1 MCGLPAAWALWRG
14 RRSPSPFDLGV
25 WLLSLALLI
34 SAVRGLMFFSIV
46 SVAVFQRCVLRV
58 RAAGGTMLPQPI
70 GASTVR
76 LMRVIGFTF
85 TAMLACTAVFYR
97 WVRPSPALAGLQ
109 PGLGRAVGG
118 WAEAATDF
126 LRGAPPPGR
135 MLNIGGGLGDDVIF
149 WLPGVPVFVDSR
161 LESYP
166 PEFLRAVLAAE
177 TSDAELGKLIERYDA
192 QWVLADHTRPDR
204 RERVLGLLKAGW
216 QPVYADSATI
226 VLVRPT
232 AATEAYRRAHAVDLA
247 RVEPGDL
254 VAAPADL
261 RNSSSVT
268 SRPCSR
274 RSRDDGGVRADPAMG
289 AGCVWA
295 GARRGRGLLQSAV
308 SVDARGLGS
317 PPLRHGDGVGA
328 AYARV
333 VPLPSLTLTPAGVQR
348 AGVTLLIAMWAAYA
362 LAMFLVSTLRG
373 SAGAR
378 TAVRLVVIA
387 GVVASVAL
395 ILTPPV
401 LADLY
406 DYAMFGR
413 MVLTRGLNPYVTP
426 PSALQGDPLL
436 PLANWQDYT
445 THYGPVFTGLSV
457 AAAWLGA
464 GGAIATALAFKTLAT
479 GFGALAA
486 WAASRLAE
494 REGRSGLLPLA
505 LIAWNP
511 LALIESAG
519 SGHNEMVM
527 MGLALAGL
535 LVMARGRSSLGFV
548 LLVASVHVKW
558 VSAAVVGLVL
568 IAHLHG
574 LDGWRARARQLAK
587 LLAVAVAMTVV
598 LYLPFWAGSDSMA
611 AVRRL
616 MLESRNAA
624 GDKVMRLGNL
634 LPFGAVVALA
644 IALVTRYG
652 RRFAID
658 MAAAVNLAFAVFVF
672 NWIFPWYVLPAL
684 PLLAV
689 GPLSKTNGALLLATS
704 VCSVFLM
711 KYWTLLVQFAA

>member
-1 MCGLPAAWALWRG
+1 MMAVSERTRLWALGACGL
-14 RRSPSPFDLGV
+14 
-25 WLLSLALLI
+25 
-34 SAVRGLMFFSIV
+34 
-46 SVAVFQRCVLRV
+46 
-58 RAAGGTMLPQPI
+58 
-70 GASTVR
+70 
-76 LMRVIGFTF
+76 
-85 TAMLACTAVFYR
+85 
-97 WVRPSPALAGLQ
+97 
-109 PGLGRAVGG
+109 
-118 WAEAATDF
+118 
-126 LRGAPPPGR
+126 
-135 MLNIGGGLGDDVIF
+135 
-149 WLPGVPVFVDSR
+149 
-161 LESYP
+161 
-166 PEFLRAVLAAE
+166 VLAAAVV
-177 TSDAELGKLIERYDA
+177 SFN
-192 QWVLADHTRPDR
+192 
-204 RERVLGLLKAGW
+204 LLFLWMPEGW
-216 QPVYADSATI
+216 APLHYGMAT
-226 VLVRPT
+226 
-232 AATEAYRRAHAVDLA
+232 
-247 RVEPGDL
+247 
-254 VAAPADL
+254 
-261 RNSSSVT
+261 
-268 SRPCSR
+268 
-274 RSRDDGGVRADPAMG
+274 
-289 AGCVWA
+289 
-295 GARRGRGLLQSAV
+295 
-308 SVDARGLGS
+308 
-317 PPLRHGDGVGA
+317 GVGA

-333 VPLPSLTLTPAGVQR
+333 VPLPSLTLTPAGVER
-348 AGVTLLIAMWAAYA
+348 AGLTLLIAMWAAYA
-362 LAMFLVSTLRG
+362 LALFLAATLRG
-373 SAGAR
+373 GAAAR

-401 LADLY
+401 LSADLY
-406 DYAMFGR
+406 HYAMFGR

-457 AAAWLGA
+457 AAAWVGA

-511 LALIESAG
+511 LALIETAG

-568 IAHLHG
+568 IAHLHE
-574 LDGWRARARQLAK
+574 LDDWRARARQLAK
-587 LLAVAVAMTVV
+587 LLAVAVAVTVV

-616 MLESRNAA
+616 MLDSRNAA

-689 GPLSKTNGALLLATS
+689 GPLSRTNGVLLLATS